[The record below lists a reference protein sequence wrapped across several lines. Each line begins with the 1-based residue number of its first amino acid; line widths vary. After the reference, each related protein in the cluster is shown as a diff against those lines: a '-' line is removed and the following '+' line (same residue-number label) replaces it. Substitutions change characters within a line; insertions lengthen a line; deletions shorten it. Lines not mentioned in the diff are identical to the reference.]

1 MPRPT
6 AAQFAYG
13 SATVVFSTVAML
25 LLSGT
30 ATGVGVA
37 VIALAA
43 LALGLLVSLTVPT
56 VKAART
62 VRDANDAAASGT
74 PTEAVR
80 PESAEPAGSEARV
93 PGPRSVSARSSRAHS
108 AVGGHSLRG

>member
-13 SATVVFSTVAML
+13 SATVVFSTIAML

-30 ATGVGVA
+30 AAGIGVA

-56 VKAART
+56 AKAART

-74 PTEAVR
+74 PAGAR
-80 PESAEPAGSEARV
+80 PESAGPDAADARV

>member
-13 SATVVFSTVAML
+13 SATVVFSTIAML

-30 ATGVGVA
+30 ATGIGVA

-56 VKAART
+56 AKAART

-74 PTEAVR
+74 PTEAAR
-80 PESAEPAGSEARV
+80 PEPAGSDARV